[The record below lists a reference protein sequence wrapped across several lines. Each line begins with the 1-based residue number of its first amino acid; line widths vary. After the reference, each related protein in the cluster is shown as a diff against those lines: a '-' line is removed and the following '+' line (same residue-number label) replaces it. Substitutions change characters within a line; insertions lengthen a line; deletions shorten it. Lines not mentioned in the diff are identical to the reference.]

1 MSDRRARR
9 ERQHRPDIQSASEP
23 ATRSA
28 RDALANPTQGAPL
41 DGATEERLGSVL
53 GHDFSSVRI
62 HHDMEADHLARELDA
77 RALTSGQQIYFRAGA
92 YAPETT
98 DGLRVLAHE
107 AAHVAQQ
114 ARGEVEATTD
124 ERGVAENDA
133 EANEESAH
141 AAADEVMRTSVAD
154 AAPAAHAPAPS
165 AVVQRWPW
173 DDDDQAKAA
182 AAPAA
187 PSGGSLWDTVSSVAG
202 GIMSAAPTALSPI
215 NPVVDTAS
223 KALGGEASGLLGAG
237 DLLGLGG
244 LAGKISGVVGSVQSG
259 VESGIDGA
267 VGGITG
273 AAKSAYGAADSAG
286 KSIANAES
294 GAWDA
299 AKGAWNW
306 VDSKYS
312 AKNSDASKLQQ
323 QMNGGVNEKGEKE
336 EGWVDKAENW
346 LKQGNDKVL
355 KSDDNSVLGSLEKAS
370 AWMGNT
376 TVDIMGGVVKGGMDL
391 ASMGYNAMAH
401 PIDSAVGMAG
411 GVLSMAEHVPLIPG
425 MNTTVKALHG
435 AYDIATGNEKGQ
447 YGKDWGELGSH
458 LFDPRVSANDDLNF
472 AAGMGGGVDAWK
484 AKPGEAAAR
493 TVTNLLPMLLGGEAA
508 PVADTGAVAEAASE
522 ARVVSP
528 LATEV
533 PPPTNAGP
541 ISPLATDAPPP
552 TTFGSAPTVA
562 APPIELPPA
571 TVPNPSLPFRPTLPV
586 TPLPPI
592 PEAPFP
598 FPEPGI
604 NPFAK
609 TLPGFPGPQPFDP
622 GIVVRPGPG
631 FEPPPATIP
640 GGARTPTIPGLG
652 PVFEPA
658 PLTQPG
664 MPTIPGVG
672 PGRTPTIP
680 GIPDPFIEPPPDTV
694 PQSRPPTSSG
704 SPSSPPAGPETV
716 VRDPAQAILDKAREG
731 QAWGNTPGAIE
742 GEILGLLGKF
752 KDPWRMPTF

>member
-9 ERQHRPDIQSASEP
+9 ERQHRPGIQSASELAARP
-23 ATRSA
+23 A

-41 DGATEERLGSVL
+41 DGATEGRLASVL
-53 GHDFSSVRI
+53 GHDFSNVRI
-62 HHDMEADHLARELDA
+62 HHDTEADHVTRELDA

-92 YAPETT
+92 YAPETR

-114 ARGEVEATTD
+114 ARGEVEPTTD

-133 EANEESAH
+133 ETQERSAH
-141 AAADEVMRTSVAD
+141 EAANDVIRAPVAD
-154 AAPAAHAPAPS
+154 AAPAAHAPALR

-173 DDDDQAKAA
+173 DDDDPAKAP
-182 AAPAA
+182 APAA
-187 PSGGSLWDTVSSVAG
+187 PSGGSVWDTVSSVAS

-223 KALGGEASGLLGAG
+223 KALSGEASGLLGGG
-237 DLLGLGG
+237 DLLGG
-244 LAGKISGVVGSVQSG
+244 LAGGISGVVGSVRSG
-259 VESGIDGA
+259 VEGGIDGA
-267 VGGITG
+267 IGGISG

-286 KSIANAES
+286 KSIMNAES

-299 AKGAWNW
+299 TKGAWNW

-312 AKNSDASKLQQ
+312 AKNSDVSKLQQ
-323 QMNGGVNEKGEKE
+323 QMNGGVNEKGEKQ
-336 EGWVDKAENW
+336 EGWVDQAESW

-355 KSDDNSVLGSLEKAS
+355 KSDDNSILGSLEKAG

-376 TVDIMGGVVKGGMDL
+376 TVDMMGGVVKGGMDL
-391 ASMGYNAMAH
+391 ASMGYNAITH

-411 GVLSMAEHVPLIPG
+411 GMLSMAEHVPLIPG
-425 MNTTVKALHG
+425 MNTTFKALHG
-435 AYDIATGNEKGQ
+435 AYDIASGNEKGQ

-472 AAGMGGGVDAWK
+472 AAGMGGGVEAWK

-493 TVTNLLPMLLGGEAA
+493 TVTNLLPMLLGAEGAPAA
-508 PVADTGAVAEAASE
+508 DAGAVADAASE

-541 ISPLATDAPPP
+541 ISPLATEVPPP
-552 TTFGSAPTVA
+552 TTFTTAPTVL

-604 NPFAK
+604 NPFGK
-609 TLPGFPGPQPFDP
+609 TLPGIPGPQPFDP
-622 GIVVRPGPG
+622 SIVVRPGPG

-652 PVFEPA
+652 PLFEPA

-672 PGRTPTIP
+672 PGRMPTIP

-704 SPSSPPAGPETV
+704 SPSSSPPAGPETV

-742 GEILGLLGKF
+742 GELLGLLGKF

>member
-9 ERQHRPDIQSASEP
+9 ERQRRSDGQSGRELSTRPAQ
-23 ATRSA
+23 
-28 RDALANPTQGAPL
+28 ALTNPRQGTPL
-41 DGATEERLGSVL
+41 DGATEQRLGSVL

-62 HHDMEADHLARELDA
+62 HHDMESDELARELDA

-92 YAPETT
+92 YAPETS

-114 ARGEVEATTD
+114 ARGEVEPTTD

-133 EANEESAH
+133 EVQERSAH
-141 AAADEVMRTSVAD
+141 EAADDVMHASAAD
-154 AAPAAHAPAPS
+154 TAPAAHPPSPS

-173 DDDDQAKAA
+173 DDDDPAKAP
-182 AAPAA
+182 APAA
-187 PSGGSLWDTVSSVAG
+187 QSGGSVWDTVSSVAS

-223 KALGGEASGLLGAG
+223 KALSGEASGLLGGG

-244 LAGKISGVVGSVQSG
+244 LAGGISGVVGSVQSG

-267 VGGITG
+267 IGGMTG

-286 KSIANAES
+286 KSIMNAES

-299 AKGAWNW
+299 TKGAWNW

-312 AKNSDASKLQQ
+312 AKNSDVSKLQQ
-323 QMNGGVNEKGEKE
+323 QMNGGVNEKGEKQ
-336 EGWVDKAENW
+336 EGWVDQAESW
-346 LKQGNDKVL
+346 LKRGNDKVL
-355 KSDDNSVLGSLEKAS
+355 KSDDNSVLGSLEKAG

-376 TVDIMGGVVKGGMDL
+376 TVDMMGGVVKGGMDL
-391 ASMGYNAMAH
+391 ASMGYNAITH

-411 GVLSMAEHVPLIPG
+411 GMLSMAEHVPLIPG
-425 MNTTVKALHG
+425 MNTTFKALHG
-435 AYDIATGNEKGQ
+435 AYDIASGNEKGQ

-472 AAGMGGGVDAWK
+472 AAGMGGGVEAWK

-493 TVTNLLPMLLGGEAA
+493 TVTNLLPMLLGAEGAPAA
-508 PVADTGAVAEAASE
+508 DAGAVADAASE

-541 ISPLATDAPPP
+541 ISPLATEVPPP
-552 TTFGSAPTVA
+552 TTFTSAPTVL

-586 TPLPPI
+586 TPLAPI

-604 NPFAK
+604 NPFGK
-609 TLPGFPGPQPFDP
+609 TLPGIPGPQPFDP
-622 GIVVRPGPG
+622 SIVVRPGPG

-652 PVFEPA
+652 PLFEPA

-664 MPTIPGVG
+664 VPTIPGVG
-672 PGRTPTIP
+672 PGRMPTIP

-704 SPSSPPAGPETV
+704 SPSSSPPAGPETV

-742 GEILGLLGKF
+742 GEIFGLLGKL